1 LVKSQPLSGKP
12 VIADADMIGV
22 LYFPQSTMDI
32 VCGFCGGV
40 GALQT
45 DTAHAVYPKKSF
57 LLR

>member
-1 LVKSQPLSGKP
+1 LVKSQQPSGKP
-12 VIADADMIGV
+12 VIADTDTTGV
-22 LYFPQSTMDI
+22 LCFPQSTMDI
-32 VCGFCGGV
+32 VYGFCDDD

>member
-1 LVKSQPLSGKP
+1 VKSQPLSGKP
-12 VIADADMIGV
+12 VIADTDTTGV
-22 LYFPQSTMDI
+22 LCFLLFMMDI
-32 VCGFCGGV
+32 VYGFCDGD